1 MPDESKKV
9 AQAQEFFVDSLAVG
23 AIDYM
28 SIVRFSEVLE
38 VEFLDTIVIEIDV
51 IAFSDI
57 EDALNL

>member
-1 MPDESKKV
+1 MSQRRSRKRKSSLST
-9 AQAQEFFVDSLAVG
+9 SLAVG